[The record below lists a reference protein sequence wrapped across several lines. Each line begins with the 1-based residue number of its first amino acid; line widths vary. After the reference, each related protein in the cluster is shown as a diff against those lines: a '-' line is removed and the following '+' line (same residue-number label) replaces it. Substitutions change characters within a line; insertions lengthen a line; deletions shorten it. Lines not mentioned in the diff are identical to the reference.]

1 MEENIEIF
9 LINQNN
15 KSNIYTG
22 NTMKKFDAVWKD
34 LHASLV
40 IGKEIKNWT
49 AYSGY
54 LGDTMNIVDKTSE
67 SISVDATRAKNILVV
82 PKEDFKVVWEV
93 WNDYKI
99 EKVKRNEL
107 SPLTRYS
114 KYIISIFHWYE
125 TELKL

>member
-1 MEENIEIF
+1 
-9 LINQNN
+9 
-15 KSNIYTG
+15 
-22 NTMKKFDAVWKD
+22 MKKFDAVWKD